1 METTETVRK
10 IKITTVKQQKA
21 KRRIKKMMRQM
32 KSSKGIFLR
41 KRDITL
47 SKVANL

>member
-32 KSSKGIFLR
+32 KSKGIFLR